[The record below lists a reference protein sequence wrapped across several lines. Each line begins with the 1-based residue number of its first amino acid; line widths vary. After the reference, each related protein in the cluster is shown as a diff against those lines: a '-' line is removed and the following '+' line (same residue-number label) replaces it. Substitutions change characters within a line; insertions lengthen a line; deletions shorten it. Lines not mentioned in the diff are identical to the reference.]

1 MTKKLIILL
10 LSVVAFV
17 AAAFVFRLVMRNFQ
31 HLTTARRMSAQT
43 VAVLRMMAILQTVA
57 VLRMMATL
65 QTVAEVRTT
74 AVSPLRLTT
83 ATIPEMMVSRSMYAC
98 PFTLTMLQPIV

>member
-1 MTKKLIILL
+1 M
-10 LSVVAFV
+10 
-17 AAAFVFRLVMRNFQ
+17 
-31 HLTTARRMSAQT
+31 TTARRMSA
-43 VAVLRMMAILQTVA
+43 QTVA

-65 QTVAEVRTT
+65 QTVAEVRTMVLPIQVVILLQAVKTT

-83 ATIPEMMVSRSMYAC
+83 ATIPEMRVSRSMYAC